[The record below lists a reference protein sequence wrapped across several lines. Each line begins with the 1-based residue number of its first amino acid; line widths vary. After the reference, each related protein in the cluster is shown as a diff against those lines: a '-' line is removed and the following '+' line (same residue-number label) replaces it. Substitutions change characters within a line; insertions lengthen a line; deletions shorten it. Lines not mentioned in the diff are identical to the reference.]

1 MIAFDADFH
10 ETASSV
16 GAPVRLT
23 PRQCSQGPFAS
34 ESRGAGQVS
43 GHSLGGRFRHNFKL
57 FAAHVDE
64 SVMTAAR
71 TGVFDA

>member
-1 MIAFDADFH
+1 MVVFDADFH

-23 PRQCSQGPFAS
+23 PRQWGQCPFAS
-34 ESRGAGQVS
+34 ESSGAGQVP
-43 GHSLGGRFRHNFKL
+43 GHSLGDRFRHNFKL
-57 FAAHVDE
+57 FAAQVDE

-71 TGVFDA
+71 TGMFDA